1 MVTADKPIIA
11 MEDRARADDARLFS
25 PSAGRN
31 RDPIRD
37 VLVGLLPETGAA
49 LEIGSG
55 TGEHVVHFAKASPG
69 VVWRPSEYDAESLAS
84 IAAWIAAENLTNVKP
99 PITLDVTADWGP
111 EAAGPFDMI
120 LSCNMIHIAPW
131 AAALGLIKGAGGR
144 LKPGG
149 TLVFYGALKRDGKHT
164 ASSNEAF
171 DASLKA
177 RDPDWGVRD
186 VAVVEKEANAHG
198 MTLADVVAM
207 PANNCTVVFRK
218 TG

>member
-1 MVTADKPIIA
+1 
-11 MEDRARADDARLFS
+11 MEDRERADDARMFS
-25 PSAGRN
+25 PSAARN

-37 VLVGLLPETGAA
+37 VLVGVLPKEGSV
-49 LEIGSG
+49 LEVGSG
-55 TGEHVVHFAKASPG
+55 TGEHVVHFAKATPSLT
-69 VVWRPSEYDAESLAS
+69 WLPSEFDEASHAS
-84 IAAWIAAENLTNVKP
+84 IAAWVAHEGLANIKP
-99 PITLDVTADWGP
+99 PIKLDVIGDWDAQ
-111 EAAGPFDMI
+111 AAGPFDAV

-131 AAALGLIKGAGGR
+131 AAALGLIAGAGER
-144 LKPGG
+144 LNSGG
-149 TLVFYGALKRDGKHT
+149 VLIFYGAFKRDGKHT
-164 ASSNEAF
+164 SSSNEAF

-186 VAVVEKEANAHG
+186 VAVVEKEANTRG